1 MATANVTPTKHTPA
15 RQLVSADSAE
25 RQETALTHAREALRL
40 TEELLAS
47 LEVRGEHRLQLEEAL
62 AYLEQAVD
70 FLGPV
75 EEFVEPKAQS

>member
-1 MATANVTPTKHTPA
+1 MATENVTPTTHTDV
-15 RQLVSADSAE
+15 RQLVPADAAE

-47 LEVRGEHRLQLEEAL
+47 LEVRDEHRLQLEAAL
-62 AYLEQAVD
+62 AYLEHAVD

-75 EEFVEPKAQS
+75 EQFVVPEARS